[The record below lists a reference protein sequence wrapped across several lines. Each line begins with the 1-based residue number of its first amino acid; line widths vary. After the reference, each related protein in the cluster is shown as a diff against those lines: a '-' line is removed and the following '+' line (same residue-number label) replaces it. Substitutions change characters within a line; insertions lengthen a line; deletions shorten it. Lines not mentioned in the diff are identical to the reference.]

1 MPAISEILDSI
12 KVPALIKDDLI
23 RKGTFETTSKGVK
36 FYSGGFTVVF
46 PVVVEHDKWAFRCWH
61 TELGNVRKRFKIIS
75 DYINNLKSPYFCDFY
90 YCDEGLVVE
99 GKVFPTTR
107 MKWVDGVTINTY
119 ILDNKDNQAALH
131 KLGDEFIR
139 MIDFLHSNKIA
150 HGDLQHGNIIVQ
162 NGDIKLVDYDSLFC
176 PGLEGESDII
186 TGKAD
191 FQHPKRKDAKI
202 ATAKLDYFSE
212 LVIYL
217 SIIAVA
223 ECPKLTDEFSL
234 EDSLLFQASDW
245 NDFTNS
251 AVYKRLASLGNDD
264 ITILL
269 EILNE
274 YLAEDDINNLRPFT
288 ELWRERL
295 AVPKINNIECGH
307 DGVVFN
313 GVESTIKWDVEN
325 VASQFINSQP
335 VNSSARESK
344 MTFDHDGEI
353 VLTVKNGLHTVEKR
367 LSIKTVEKPIIVFN
381 SGKKK
386 LRKTASGVES
396 AMLSW
401 SVENAHK
408 VELKANNKVLSSE
421 ISAQGFAVNPDS
433 DTKYQLVVTGL
444 DRCTQFTQ
452 SIAIQVRKP
461 ADIVFES
468 DKQYTLPGV
477 PVLLKW
483 NVSHCSKVI
492 LEQQEVS
499 KSGTQTVSPEENKQ
513 YTLVV
518 EDEFGETTKTLSIQM
533 LPLPIV
539 KSIMV
544 PVPKIE
550 RNLSI
555 AYRPP
560 QFNPDIAIPSVET
573 EFGKLDL
580 PKIPDLKDSGYYVE
594 LSNQPHRKL
603 SERISRFVNK
613 IFRKQSI

>member
-1 MPAISEILDSI
+1 
-12 KVPALIKDDLI
+12 
-23 RKGTFETTSKGVK
+23 
-36 FYSGGFTVVF
+36 
-46 PVVVEHDKWAFRCWH
+46 
-61 TELGNVRKRFKIIS
+61 
-75 DYINNLKSPYFCDFY
+75 
-90 YCDEGLVVE
+90 
-99 GKVFPTTR
+99 

-119 ILDNKDNQAALH
+119 IADNKDNPAALR
-131 KLGDEFIR
+131 KLGDEFIK

-162 NGDIKLVDYDSLFC
+162 DGDIKLVDYDSLFC

-191 FQHPKRKDAKI
+191 FQHPKRKEAKI

-245 NDFTNS
+245 TDFINS
-251 AVYKRLASLGNDD
+251 KIYNRLSSLGNED

-288 ELWRERL
+288 EIWKDRL
-295 AVPKINNIECGH
+295 AVPEITSLVCGH

-313 GVESTIKWDVEN
+313 GVESTIKWDAEHVT
-325 VASQFINSQP
+325 SQFINSQP
-335 VNSSARESK
+335 VNSSVRESK
-344 MTFDHDGEI
+344 MTFDHDGEL

-367 LSIKTVEKPIIVFN
+367 LTIKTVEQPKIVFN
-381 SGKKK
+381 SEKTK

-396 AMLSW
+396 TMLSW

-408 VELKANNKVLSSE
+408 VELKANNKVLSSK
-421 ISAQGFAVNPDS
+421 ISAQGFVVNPDT
-433 DTKYQLVVTGL
+433 DTTYTLVVIGL
-444 DRCTQFTQ
+444 DKFTQFTQ

-477 PVLLKW
+477 PVELKW
-483 NVSHCSKVI
+483 KVSHCSKVT
-492 LEQQEVS
+492 LDQNEVQ
-499 KSGTQTVSPEENKQ
+499 KSGTTVVTPSEDSQ

-518 EDEFGETTKTLSIQM
+518 EDEFGETAKTLSIQM

-539 KSIMV
+539 ESIMV

-555 AYRPP
+555 SYNPP
-560 QFNPDIAIPSVET
+560 QFNHEVKIPLVNT
-573 EFGKLDL
+573 EFGKLEL
-580 PKIPDLKDSGYYVE
+580 PNIPDLKDSGYYVE
-594 LSNQPHRKL
+594 LKESPQRKL
-603 SERISRFVNK
+603 SERISKLVNK
-613 IFRKQSI
+613 IFRKQSV